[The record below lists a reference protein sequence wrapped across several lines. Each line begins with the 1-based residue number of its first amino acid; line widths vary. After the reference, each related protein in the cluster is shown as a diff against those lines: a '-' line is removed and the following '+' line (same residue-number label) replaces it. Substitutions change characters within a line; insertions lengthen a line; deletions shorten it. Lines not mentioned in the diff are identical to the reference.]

1 MRYRVP
7 QMPFASFSFCFL
19 STEHVVWMSPVRGY
33 QVQGHGI
40 DLRAPS
46 FVECS
51 LLTVTVM

>member
-1 MRYRVP
+1 MRYQVP

-19 STEHVVWMSPVRGY
+19 SAEHLGY
-33 QVQGHGI
+33 QVRGHGV

-46 FVECS
+46 FEECS